1 MSLSSKAYLSTQINL
16 DVVMQYEVLPP
27 EEDLPL
33 QIDIQAIY
41 LTLSSTNKKQSRR
54 INILNAI
61 SESELINLE
70 DEILT
75 HTGEIS

>member
-1 MSLSSKAYLSTQINL
+1 MSLSSKPSYFSTQLDL

-41 LTLSSTNKKQSRR
+41 LTLTSSNQKKSRR

-75 HTGEIS
+75 QIGEL

>member
-1 MSLSSKAYLSTQINL
+1 
-16 DVVMQYEVLPP
+16 MQYEVLPQ

-41 LTLSSTNKKQSRR
+41 LTLTSNNLKKSRR

-70 DEILT
+70 DEILN
-75 HTGEIS
+75 HTGEISWKTLLTRLYSL